1 MPSTCIELRDFVFR
15 WPGASQPLLRI
26 PELQV
31 FAGERVLLRGPS
43 GSGKSTLLSL
53 LAGIHPATPGQVLVL
68 GHDLG
73 RLSQRQR
80 DKLRANEIGYIFQ
93 QFNLLPYLSAWQNV
107 VLAEKFAP
115 ARKQRLDKTKANH
128 RQQALELLQQ
138 LGLAAADCNKPA
150 HALSVGQ
157 QQRVAA
163 ARALFGAP
171 ALIIADEP
179 TSALDSDHRDNF
191 IRVLFEACS
200 KNSTTLLFVTHDS
213 SLSRHFDRTLELNQ
227 LNQLREAA
235 ER

>member
-26 PELQV
+26 PEL
-31 FAGERVLLRGPS
+31 AIISGERVLLRGPS
-43 GSGKSTLLSL
+43 GSGKSTLLSV
-53 LAGIHPATPGQVLVL
+53 LAGVHAADPEQVFVL

-73 RLSQRQR
+73 KLSQRQR

-115 ARKQRLDKTKANH
+115 ARRKRLNSVSINH
-128 RQQALELLQQ
+128 QQQALELLQQ
-138 LGLAAADCNKPA
+138 LGLAPDECHKPA
-150 HALSVGQ
+150 SSLSVGQ

-179 TSALDSDHRDNF
+179 TSALDTEHRDNF
-191 IRVLFEACS
+191 IRVLFDACAQHQTS
-200 KNSTTLLFVTHDS
+200 LLFVTHDS
-213 SLSRHFDRTLELNQ
+213 SLSKHFDRTLELTQ
-227 LNQLREAA
+227 LNQVRGASTA
-235 ER
+235 